1 MTTEEVLEFTSR
13 LFGISLYPDTMP
25 CKLRQDPE
33 VHMIASYPL
42 EQARVNC
49 DPAEISGFFDR
60 LERHVEGLP
69 SAFVFNFDESG
80 FQDWA
85 DRRKRTVSVP
95 ATDQKSEIAYIPF
108 IVQPREVRCLSVLQ
122 QIGSSCTK
130 N

>member
-1 MTTEEVLEFTSR
+1 
-13 LFGISLYPDTMP
+13 
-25 CKLRQDPE
+25 
-33 VHMIASYPL
+33 MIATYPL

-80 FQDWA
+80 CQDWA

-95 ATDQKSEIAYIPF
+95 GTDQKSEIAY
-108 IVQPREVRCLSVLQ
+108 SVDRATKR
-122 QIGSSCTK
+122 SSSLVCIAADRQFLHKESTNPYAK
-130 N
+130 WSIKSMDSFPWPYLKKRAGIYFCGT